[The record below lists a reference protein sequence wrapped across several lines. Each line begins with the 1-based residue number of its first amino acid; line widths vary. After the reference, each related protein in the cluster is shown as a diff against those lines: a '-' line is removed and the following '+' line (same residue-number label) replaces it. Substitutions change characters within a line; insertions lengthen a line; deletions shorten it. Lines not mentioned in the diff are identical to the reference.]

1 MISKEKAEIFV
12 MLNEI
17 EDERKQEL
25 IEKYKCDLQPMGP
38 SAAKMVIGNALND
51 VTRMMI
57 KGATAEEL
65 HQAVEHL
72 EVCIL
77 NVKHNLDLRKSYE
90 DHHIDMLKHKYFA
103 IYKKEETADGTIFTK
118 VNNTPEERRKM
129 MEKRDEARKKLKE
142 KVQNY
147 LDSGCAYEYIADEL
161 MMPESTIRSIMKE

>member
-1 MISKEKAEIFV
+1 MISKEKAEIMV
-12 MLNEI
+12 MLSEI
-17 EDERKQEL
+17 KDDKKQEL
-25 IEKYKCDLQPMGP
+25 IEKYKCDIQPMGR
-38 SAAKMVIGNALND
+38 STAKMLIGDTLDD

-77 NVKHNLDLRKSYE
+77 NVKHNLDLWKSYE

-103 IYKKEETADGTIFTK
+103 IYKKEETADGTIF
-118 VNNTPEERRKM
+118 RRETVK
-129 MEKRDEARKKLKE
+129 KREEAREKLKE

-147 LDSGCAYEYIADEL
+147 LDSGCTYEYIAEEL
-161 MMPESTIRSIMKE
+161 MMPESTIRNIMKE